1 MGTARS
7 WSENHGEN
15 KLKSWGDL
23 RPQAHPMKIIE
34 SKPDALDTAIR
45 NDFLRCLAAAPAFIA
60 SMKRDRRAVEDQ
72 PPRLILRSAGALR

>member
-23 RPQAHPMKIIE
+23 RPVAHRL
-34 SKPDALDTAIR
+34 SKVIKS
-45 NDFLRCLAAAPAFIA
+45 RCTTGAPYELGGYPAN
-60 SMKRDRRAVEDQ
+60 
-72 PPRLILRSAGALR
+72 RLNSSITFPEK